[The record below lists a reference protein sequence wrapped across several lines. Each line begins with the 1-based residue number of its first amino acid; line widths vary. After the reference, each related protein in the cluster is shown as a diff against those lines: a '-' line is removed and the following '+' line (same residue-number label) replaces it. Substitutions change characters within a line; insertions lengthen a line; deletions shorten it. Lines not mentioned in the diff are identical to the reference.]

1 MISRFE
7 NLLPDEPLYQYVTY
21 SYKEGLANVSKIIAV
36 ASIFAFIS
44 MIISMIIGIRKKDC
58 IAILA
63 GNIMMKTILIALYQ
77 ALDDLLSA
85 ILFFI
90 VAIFIEGIIYQKIL
104 KFKKYSG
111 MKVSVIYN
119 ISTIVIM
126 LLIILIIREWQFI
139 LL

>member
-90 VAIFIEGIIYQKIL
+90 VAIFIEGIIYQKVL

-126 LLIILIIREWQFI
+126 LLMIMIIGEW
-139 LL
+139 

>member
-90 VAIFIEGIIYQKIL
+90 VAIFIEGIIYQKVL

-126 LLIILIIREWQFI
+126 LLMFMIIGEW
-139 LL
+139 